1 MDRRRFSL
9 CGGVAGA
16 GVVSLGGAL
25 ALDLVHGGAF
35 VVGGGKCH

>member
-1 MDRRRFSL
+1 VNRRRFSL

-25 ALDLVHGGAF
+25 DLVHGGAF